1 LRRSGLRST
10 LLITSPPT
18 RAAAETVAEAIR
30 GEGIHAA
37 IYDGIDREPT
47 LAMFHEALAAA
58 RSLAPD
64 GIVGIGG
71 GSALDA
77 AKLIAAFLYS
87 DQAVEDALGVDLLAR
102 RVTFLACLPTTAGT
116 GSEVS
121 PNAILLDERDL
132 LKKGVISPHLV
143 PDAAFVDPV
152 LTVSMPPAVT
162 AGTGLDAL
170 THCIEAYTNKFAHP
184 LIDLYA
190 LEGMRLIAANLPRAV
205 ADGGDLDARE
215 NVALGSMY
223 GGLCLGPVN
232 TAAVHALS
240 YPLGGEFHV
249 AHGISNAVLLPH
261 VMDFNLPTCPERYA
275 EVALAL
281 GAQPRASHLETAR
294 QGVQRVRELA
304 LACGVPLTLSALK
317 VPRAALPRLAEAA
330 VGVTRL
336 LKNNPR
342 EVTLADAVAVYE
354 QAY

>member
-1 LRRSGLRST
+1 
-10 LLITSPPT
+10 
-18 RAAAETVAEAIR
+18 
-30 GEGIHAA
+30 
-37 IYDGIDREPT
+37 
-47 LAMFHEALAAA
+47 
-58 RSLAPD
+58 
-64 GIVGIGG
+64 
-71 GSALDA
+71 
-77 AKLIAAFLYS
+77 
-87 DQAVEDALGVDLLAR
+87 
-102 RVTFLACLPTTAGT
+102 
-116 GSEVS
+116 
-121 PNAILLDERDL
+121 
-132 LKKGVISPHLV
+132 
-143 PDAAFVDPV
+143 
-152 LTVSMPPAVT
+152 
-162 AGTGLDAL
+162 
-170 THCIEAYTNKFAHP
+170 
-184 LIDLYA
+184 
-190 LEGMRLIAANLPRAV
+190 
-205 ADGGDLDARE
+205 
-215 NVALGSMY
+215 
-223 GGLCLGPVN
+223 VN